1 MWDLIP
7 FSFVADWFVDVGGK
21 LEAVDSAITFMAF
34 DVQYVEMSMKVYW
47 DVDADLL
54 SQCSLQSFEDPY
66 FTYYCRSVLK
76 SIPGFA
82 YSDLDFEAGNG
93 LPDWKTVSSLLW
105 KIIRR

>member
-1 MWDLIP
+1 LVTGIG
-7 FSFVADWFVDVGGK
+7 SK

-34 DVQYVEMSMKVYW
+34 DIQYVEMSMKVYW
-47 DVDADLL
+47 DVDTDLV
-54 SQCSLQSFEDPY
+54 SQCSLQSFEAPY

-82 YSDLDFEAGNG
+82 YSDLGFKPGSG

-105 KIIRR
+105 KIVRR